1 MKADVL
7 TMDAEKAG
15 SVELDDAIFALE
27 ARADI
32 LHRMVNWQLAK
43 RRAGTHAVKN
53 RGDIAATGKK
63 LSRQK
68 GSGNARHSSRRVNL
82 FRGGGRSFGPV
93 PRDHGFSLTKKFR
106 KLGLKT
112 ALSSKQAAGR
122 LIILDELR
130 LADPKTRTL
139 VEKLARLGI
148 SNALFVDG
156 AEVDANIRKAAA
168 NIPGIHV
175 LPSQGANV
183 YDILRCDTLVLTRAA
198 LEKLAERLQ

>member
-7 TMDAEKAG
+7 TLDAEKAG
-15 SVELDDAIFALE
+15 SIELDDAIFALE

-82 FRGGGRSFGPV
+82 FRGGGRAFGPV

-112 ALSSKQAAGR
+112 ALSAKQASGH
-122 LIILDELR
+122 LIVLDELR
-130 LADPKTRTL
+130 LAEPKTKAL
-139 VEKLARLGI
+139 LEKLARLGI
-148 SNALFVDG
+148 TDALFVDG
-156 AEVDANIRKAAA
+156 AEVDANVLKAAS
-168 NIPGIHV
+168 NIPRIQV

-183 YDILRCDTLVLTRAA
+183 YDILRRETLVLTRAA

>member
-7 TMDAEKAG
+7 TLDAEKAG
-15 SVELDDAIFALE
+15 SIELDDAIFALE

-82 FRGGGRSFGPV
+82 FRGGGRAFGPV

-112 ALSSKQAAGR
+112 ALSAKQASGK
-122 LIILDELR
+122 LIVLDELR
-130 LADPKTRTL
+130 LAEPKTRAL
-139 VEKLARLGI
+139 LEKLARLGI
-148 SNALFVDG
+148 SDALFVDG
-156 AEVDANIRKAAA
+156 AEVDANVLKAAA
-168 NIPGIHV
+168 NIPRIQV

-183 YDILRCDTLVLTRAA
+183 YDILRRETLVLTRAA